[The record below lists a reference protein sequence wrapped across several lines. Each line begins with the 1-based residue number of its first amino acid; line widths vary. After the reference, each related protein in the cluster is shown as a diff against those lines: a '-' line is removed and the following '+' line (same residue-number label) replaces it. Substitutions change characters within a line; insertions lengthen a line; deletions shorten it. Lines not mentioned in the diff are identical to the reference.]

1 MVQILGKID
10 SIDIPDTQP
19 GVPPKPDDATVTASL
34 EYPNTGT
41 ITAKLYPAAASQ
53 FRVGYCRVQIDAG

>member
-1 MVQILGKID
+1 MFQFLGRIA
-10 SIDIPDTQP
+10 SVDIPDPVP
-19 GVPPKPDDATVTASL
+19 GVEPQPEGATVTVSM

-41 ITAKLYPAAASQ
+41 ITAKLYPAAANQ